1 MRAKCISAE
10 DCVVEIR
17 EEDSKII
24 ITTWA
29 WTIEIEVE
37 KVKDVRIVKGN
48 ANVVRE
54 GSCLSPW
61 LT

>member
-1 MRAKCISAE
+1 MCAKCISAE

-17 EEDSKII
+17 EEDGKII

-37 KVKDVRIVKGN
+37 KVKDIKVIKGN
-48 ANVVRE
+48 NVVRE

-61 LT
+61 LI

>member
-1 MRAKCISAE
+1 MAKCVTAA
-10 DCVVEIR
+10 DCFVEVRDDRVIV
-17 EEDSKII
+17 S
-24 ITTWA
+24 TWA